1 MLAWFRDNT
10 TYCNYEV
17 PIYPTKTLEDGLG
30 DCDDQSILFI
40 SMCRSL
46 GIPAYLQV
54 GILIHNRIGDS
65 KTSWDGHLTNIQDG
79 VGWHGWAMIYIP
91 PWGWVPVDLTLTQ
104 SEEVIDILRKSPEY
118 DSNIITALNIS
129 KQPYIGKTLS
139 TRDRI
144 INSTLFI
151 TVIDEAYLVNNTPIW
166 VNYGII
172 GIGLGVFISII
183 LLLKADGK
191 RSK

>member
-1 MLAWFRDNT
+1 M
-10 TYCNYEV
+10 V
-17 PIYPTKTLEDGLG
+17 
-30 DCDDQSILFI
+30 
-40 SMCRSL
+40 
-46 GIPAYLQV
+46 
-54 GILIHNRIGDS
+54 
-65 KTSWDGHLTNIQDG
+65 
-79 VGWHGWAMIYIP
+79 YIP
-91 PWGWVPVDLTLTQ
+91 PWGWVPVDLTITQ

-166 VNYGII
+166 VNYGIV
-172 GIGLGVFISII
+172 GIGLGVLISII
-183 LLLKADGK
+183 LLLKTDGK
-191 RSK
+191 R